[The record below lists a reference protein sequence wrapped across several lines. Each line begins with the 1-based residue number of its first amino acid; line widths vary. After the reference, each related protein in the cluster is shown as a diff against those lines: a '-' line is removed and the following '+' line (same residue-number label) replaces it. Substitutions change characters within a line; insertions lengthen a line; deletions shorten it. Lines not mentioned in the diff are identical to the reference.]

1 MGIALLQYLFFYS
14 LNFFFVSTTITN
26 TDIATW
32 TIPKL
37 IFECSPVCGL
47 FFI

>member
-1 MGIALLQYLFFYS
+1 MGIALLQYPFFYS
-14 LNFFFVSTTITN
+14 LNFFVSTTITN
-26 TDIATW
+26 TDIATR
-32 TIPKL
+32 TTPKL